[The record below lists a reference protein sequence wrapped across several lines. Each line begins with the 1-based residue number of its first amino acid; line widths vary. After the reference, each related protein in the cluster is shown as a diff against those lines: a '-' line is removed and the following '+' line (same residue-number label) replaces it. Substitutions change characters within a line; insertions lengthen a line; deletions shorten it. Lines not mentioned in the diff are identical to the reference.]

1 MASVTVRD
9 IPDDVLE
16 KLRILSQTDRRS
28 LNGEILMVL
37 ETGMQYYLER
47 KGAALDTPLSKGAQ
61 LELWGNLEGKWE
73 DERSMEEMVTD
84 IYQARTEGRDVTL

>member
-16 KLRILSQTDRRS
+16 KLRILSLTDRRS

-47 KGAALDTPLSKGAQ
+47 KGAALDIPLSKATQ
-61 LELWGNLEGKWE
+61 VELWGSLAGKWE
-73 DERSMEEMVTD
+73 DERNLEEIVTD